1 MRGDLVAGGLTSV
14 EITFRTDAAVEAIR
28 RASRIEG
35 LLVGAGTVLSVEQ
48 LDAALDAGAQ
58 FAVAPSTDPVVIEA
72 AQRAGV
78 LFIPGAATPT
88 EIDRA
93 RSLGCDVVKIFPA
106 SLVGGPAFVKAV
118 SPVFP
123 DVKFVPTGGD
133 HRREPRRLSRPSL
146 GARVRRHVDHGAARR
161 HRGACARG
169 GRRSREHP
177 ARGGVPLRPRRA
189 RRGDAPARPRRRPHR
204 DDAERSPSRRA
215 AASTTSPAAS
225 AAASA
230 CAPRS

>member
-1 MRGDLVAGGLTSV
+1 MIGRVVPVLTAGSAEDAERACEALVAGGLTSV

-28 RASRIEG
+28 RASRIDG

-58 FAVAPSTDPVVIEA
+58 FAVAPSTNRVVIEA

-93 RSLGCDVVKIFPA
+93 RSLGCGVVKIFPA

-123 DVKFVPTGGD
+123 DVKFVPTGGVTVENLAD
-133 HRREPRRLSRPSL
+133 YLALPSVL
-146 GARVRRHVDHGAARR
+146 
-161 HRGACARG
+161 ACG
-169 GRRSREHP
+169 GTWITAQLDGIEE
-177 ARGGVPLRPRRA
+177 RA
-189 RRGDAPARPRRRPHR
+189 
-204 DDAERSPSRRA
+204 RA
-215 AASTTSPAAS
+215 AAAVA
-225 AAASA
+225 
-230 CAPRS
+230 